1 MYDANSV
8 SPSACVSGSIDD
20 PMDHPLARMHRWV
33 MNKYTQ
39 KKPKKK
45 KTTRKLVLEVFFN
58 FSLPEETTVTLT

>member
-1 MYDANSV
+1 MYDVNSV

-39 KKPKKK
+39 KNKQK

>member
-39 KKPKKK
+39 KKQKKK
-45 KTTRKLVLEVFFN
+45 KNTRKLVLEVFFN
-58 FSLPEETTVTLT
+58 FSLPEETTVKLT

>member
-39 KKPKKK
+39 KKKKQK
-45 KTTRKLVLEVFFN
+45 PTRKLVLEVFF
-58 FSLPEETTVTLT
+58 

>member
-39 KKPKKK
+39 KKNQKKK
-45 KTTRKLVLEVFFN
+45 HEKAGASGIFCNL
-58 FSLPEETTVTLT
+58 SSPEETKVTLN

>member
-39 KKPKKK
+39 KKKKK
-45 KTTRKLVLEVFFN
+45 KRNHEKAGAWGIF
-58 FSLPEETTVTLT
+58 